1 MKKVFLAIATLAMSV
16 AVNAVGFDFTA
27 PNPEIY
33 DAAIESTVT
42 NLDGMEIVE
51 TTAPAEGKLAGK
63 YNINVTT
70 SSVEGSCYVGG
81 IKFSYT
87 NSTAG
92 STAFKTYGRY
102 IQPNGKERI
111 ITIPTT
117 AGDVVTIILTEAGTL
132 DEIAGAN
139 VTTSASLATHTLTA
153 TGSSIVITTGT
164 NKPKFSAIIVGAA
177 TGVENAS
184 ADAKEVK
191 YFNVNGQEVAAD
203 AEGFVF
209 GNDGSKKFNK

>member
-16 AVNAVGFDFTA
+16 AVNAIGFDFTA

-33 DAAIESTVT
+33 DAAITSTVT
-42 NLDGMEIVE
+42 NLDGMDIVE

-63 YNINVTT
+63 YSINVTT
-70 SSVEGSCYVGG
+70 ASVEGSCYIGG

-87 NSTAG
+87 NSAAG
-92 STAFKTYGRY
+92 TTAFKTYGRY

-117 AGDVVTIILTEAGTL
+117 AGDVVTITLSEDGTL
-132 DEIAGAN
+132 DEIAGADL
-139 VTTSASLATHTLTA
+139 TTSTGVTHTLTA
-153 TGSSIVITTGT
+153 TGSSIVITTVG

-177 TGVENAS
+177 TAVENAS
-184 ADAKEVK
+184 ADAEEVK
-191 YFNVNGQEVAAD
+191 FFNVNGQEVAAD

-209 GNDGSKKFNK
+209 GTDGSKKFNK

>member
-16 AVNAVGFDFTA
+16 AVNAIGFDFTA

-33 DAAIESTVT
+33 DAEITSTVT

-63 YNINVTT
+63 YSINVTT
-70 SSVEGSCYVGG
+70 ASVEGSCSVGG

-92 STAFKTYGRY
+92 TTAFKTYGRY

-117 AGDVVTIILTEAGTL
+117 AGDVVTITLTEESTL
-132 DEIAGAN
+132 DEIVGADL
-139 VTTSASLATHTLTA
+139 TTSTGVTHTLTA
-153 TGSSIVITTGT
+153 SGSSIVITTGA
-164 NKPKFSAIIVGAA
+164 NKPKISAITVGAA
-177 TGVENAS
+177 SAVENAS

-191 YFNVNGQEVAAD
+191 FFNVSGQEVAAD

-209 GNDGSKKFNK
+209 GTDGSKKFNK